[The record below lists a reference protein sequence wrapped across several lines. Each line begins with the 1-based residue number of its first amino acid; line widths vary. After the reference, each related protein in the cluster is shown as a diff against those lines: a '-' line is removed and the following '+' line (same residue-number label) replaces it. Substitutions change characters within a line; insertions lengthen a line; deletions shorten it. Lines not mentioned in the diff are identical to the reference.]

1 MLSETGL
8 ELGESYKVLYSF
20 AIISC
25 RMNNLMTSDS
35 GKEQTEHM
43 RLMVYDKKRD
53 EVAFSK

>member
-25 RMNNLMTSDS
+25 RMNNLMTSDV
-35 GKEQTEHM
+35 KLRERTDRTH
-43 RLMVYDKKRD
+43 
-53 EVAFSK
+53 EVNGL